1 MKSAKIMFV
10 NEVFTKDFIKMTL
23 DLSLPTLGSIDSY
36 DRYMQS
42 IRAIPSLTAEEEVAL
57 GMRLKKSNDL
67 EAAKT
72 LILSHLKLVAKVAKG
87 YSGYGLP
94 QSDLVQEGNIGLMK
108 AVKRFDPERGV
119 RLVSFAIYWIKAEI
133 QEYIVK
139 NWRLVK
145 TATTKAQRK
154 LFFNLRSMK
163 KTIQP
168 LKSDE
173 INSIAKELN
182 VKPEDVREMEYRFN
196 GNEISLDYGSDES
209 EDDVYRP
216 IAYLKDETPE
226 PSEQMEIDQ
235 SEGNSLSS
243 LNKALSSLDERSR
256 LILEERWLKD
266 KDASTLHELADKLG
280 VSAERIRQI
289 EQAAMKKIKLLML
302 SANH

>member
-1 MKSAKIMFV
+1 MKSAKITFV

-42 IRAIPSLTAEEEVAL
+42 IRAIPSLSAEEEMEL

-163 KTIQP
+163 KTLQP

-196 GNEISLDYGSDES
+196 GNEISLDYGSEES
-209 EDDVYRP
+209 EDDVFRP
-216 IAYLKDETPE
+216 IAYLKDEAPE
-226 PSEQMEIDQ
+226 PSEKMELDQ

-243 LNKALSSLDERSR
+243 LNKALSALDERSR

-302 SANH
+302 SSSH

>member
-1 MKSAKIMFV
+1 
-10 NEVFTKDFIKMTL
+10 MTL
-23 DLSLPTLGSIDSY
+23 DLSLSTLGSIDSY

-42 IRAIPSLTAEEEVAL
+42 IRAIPSLTAEEEMNL

-72 LILSHLKLVAKVAKG
+72 LILSHLKLVAKVARG

-163 KTIQP
+163 KTLQP

-196 GNEISLDYGSDES
+196 GNEISLDYGSEES

-216 IAYLKDETPE
+216 IAYLKDEAPE

-235 SEGNSLSS
+235 AENNSLSS
-243 LNKALSSLDERSR
+243 LKKALLSLDERSR

-266 KDASTLHELADKLG
+266 KEASTLHELADKLG

-289 EQAAMKKIKLLML
+289 EQSAMKKIKSLLQ
-302 SANH
+302 SNIQ

>member
-1 MKSAKIMFV
+1 MS
-10 NEVFTKDFIKMTL
+10 L
-23 DLSLPTLGSIDSY
+23 DLSLSTLGSIDSY

-42 IRAIPSLTAEEEVAL
+42 IRTIPSLTAEEEMAL

-163 KTIQP
+163 KTLQP

-196 GNEISLDYGSDES
+196 GNEISLDYGSEES

-235 SEGNSLSS
+235 SESNSLST
-243 LNKALSSLDERSR
+243 LKTALLSLDERSR

-289 EQAAMKKIKLLML
+289 EQSAMKKIKSLLQ
-302 SANH
+302 SSIH

>member
-1 MKSAKIMFV
+1 
-10 NEVFTKDFIKMTL
+10 MTL
-23 DLSLPTLGSIDSY
+23 DLSLSTLGSIDSY

-42 IRAIPSLTAEEEVAL
+42 IRAIPSLTAEEEMNL

-72 LILSHLKLVAKVAKG
+72 LILSHLKLVAKVARG

-108 AVKRFDPERGV
+108 AVKRFDPERGL

-163 KTIQP
+163 KTLQP

-196 GNEISLDYGSDES
+196 GNEISLDYGSEES

-216 IAYLKDETPE
+216 IAYLKDEAPE
-226 PSEQMEIDQ
+226 PSEQMEIEQ
-235 SEGNSLSS
+235 AENNSLSS
-243 LNKALSSLDERSR
+243 LKKALLSLDERSR

-266 KDASTLHELADKLG
+266 KEASTLHELADKLG

-289 EQAAMKKIKLLML
+289 EQSAMKKIKSLLQ
-302 SANH
+302 SNIQ

>member
-1 MKSAKIMFV
+1 
-10 NEVFTKDFIKMTL
+10 MTL

-42 IRAIPSLTAEEEVAL
+42 IRTIPSLTAEEEMEL

-163 KTIQP
+163 RTLQP

-196 GNEISLDYGSDES
+196 GNEISLDYGSEES
-209 EDDVYRP
+209 EDDVFRP

-243 LNKALSSLDERSR
+243 LSKALSSLDERSR

-302 SANH
+302 SSSH

>member
-1 MKSAKIMFV
+1 
-10 NEVFTKDFIKMTL
+10 MTL

-42 IRAIPSLTAEEEVAL
+42 IRAIPSLTAEEEIEL

-72 LILSHLKLVAKVAKG
+72 LILSHLKLVVKVAKG

-182 VKPEDVREMEYRFN
+182 VKPEDVREMEYRLN

-209 EDDVYRP
+209 EEDIYRP

-226 PSEQMEIDQ
+226 PSEQMEVDQ
-235 SEGNSLSS
+235 SEGNNLSS
-243 LNKALSSLDERSR
+243 LSKALSSLDERSR

-302 SANH
+302 SSSH

>member
-1 MKSAKIMFV
+1 
-10 NEVFTKDFIKMTL
+10 MTL
-23 DLSLPTLGSIDSY
+23 DLSLPSIGSVDSY

-42 IRAIPSLTAEEEVAL
+42 IRAIPSLTAEEEMAL
-57 GMRLKKSNDL
+57 GMRLKTSNDL

-119 RLVSFAIYWIKAEI
+119 RLVSFAIFWIKAEI

-163 KTIQP
+163 KTLQP

-196 GNEISLDYGSDES
+196 GNEISLDYGSEES
-209 EDDVYRP
+209 EEDVYRP

-226 PSEQMEIDQ
+226 PSEKMEIDQ

-289 EQAAMKKIKLLML
+289 EQAAMKKIKALMQ
-302 SANH
+302 SSIR

>member
-1 MKSAKIMFV
+1 
-10 NEVFTKDFIKMTL
+10 MTL

-42 IRAIPSLTAEEEVAL
+42 IRTIPSLTAEEEMEL

-163 KTIQP
+163 KTLQP

-196 GNEISLDYGSDES
+196 GNEISLDYGSEES
-209 EDDVYRP
+209 EDDVFRP

-243 LNKALSSLDERSR
+243 LSKALSSLDERSR

-302 SANH
+302 SSSH

>member
-1 MKSAKIMFV
+1 MFN
-10 NEVFTKDFIKMTL
+10 NEVFTKDFKKMTL
-23 DLSLPTLGSIDSY
+23 DLSLSTLGSIDSY

-42 IRAIPSLTAEEEVAL
+42 IRTIPSLTAEEEMAL

-163 KTIQP
+163 KTLQP

-235 SEGNSLSS
+235 SESNSLST
-243 LNKALSSLDERSR
+243 LKKALLSLDERSR

-289 EQAAMKKIKLLML
+289 EQSAMKKIKSLLQ
-302 SANH
+302 SSIH

>member
-1 MKSAKIMFV
+1 
-10 NEVFTKDFIKMTL
+10 MTL
-23 DLSLPTLGSIDSY
+23 DLSLSTLGSIDSY

-42 IRAIPSLTAEEEVAL
+42 IRDIPSLTAEEEMNL

-72 LILSHLKLVAKVAKG
+72 LILSHLKLVAKVARG

-163 KTIQP
+163 KTLQP

-196 GNEISLDYGSDES
+196 GNEISLDYGSEES

-216 IAYLKDETPE
+216 IAYLKDEAPE
-226 PSEQMEIDQ
+226 PSEQMEIEQ
-235 SEGNSLSS
+235 AENNSLSS
-243 LNKALSSLDERSR
+243 LKKALLSLDERSR

-266 KDASTLHELADKLG
+266 KEASTLHELADKLG

-289 EQAAMKKIKLLML
+289 EQSAMKKIKSLLQ
-302 SANH
+302 SNIQ

>member
-1 MKSAKIMFV
+1 
-10 NEVFTKDFIKMTL
+10 MTL
-23 DLSLPTLGSIDSY
+23 DLSLSTLGSIDSY

-42 IRAIPSLTAEEEVAL
+42 IRAIPSLTAEEEMNL

-72 LILSHLKLVAKVAKG
+72 LILSHLKLVAKVARG

-163 KTIQP
+163 KTLQP

-216 IAYLKDETPE
+216 IAYLKDEAPE

-235 SEGNSLSS
+235 SESNSLST
-243 LNKALSSLDERSR
+243 LKTALLSLDERSR

-289 EQAAMKKIKLLML
+289 EQSAMKKIKSLLQ
-302 SANH
+302 SSIH

>member
-1 MKSAKIMFV
+1 MFN
-10 NEVFTKDFIKMTL
+10 NEVFTKDFKKMTL
-23 DLSLPTLGSIDSY
+23 DLSLSTLGSIDSY

-42 IRAIPSLTAEEEVAL
+42 IRTIPSLTAEEEMAL

-163 KTIQP
+163 KTLQP

-196 GNEISLDYGSDES
+196 GNEISLDYGSEES

-216 IAYLKDETPE
+216 IAYLKDEAPE
-226 PSEQMEIDQ
+226 PSDQMEIDQ
-235 SEGNSLSS
+235 TESNSLST
-243 LNKALSSLDERSR
+243 LKTALLSLDERSR

-289 EQAAMKKIKLLML
+289 EQSAMKKIKSLLQ
-302 SANH
+302 SSIH

>member
-1 MKSAKIMFV
+1 MKSAKITLV
-10 NEVFTKDFIKMTL
+10 NVVFTKDFIKMTL
-23 DLSLPTLGSIDSY
+23 DLSLPALGSIDSY

-42 IRAIPSLTAEEEVAL
+42 IRAIPSLTAEEEIEL

-87 YSGYGLP
+87 YAGYGLP

-119 RLVSFAIYWIKAEI
+119 RLVSFAIFWIKAEI

-163 KTIQP
+163 KTLQP

-196 GNEISLDYGSDES
+196 GNEISLDYGSEES
-209 EDDVYRP
+209 EDDVFRP
-216 IAYLKDETPE
+216 IAYLKDEAPE
-226 PSEQMEIDQ
+226 PSEKMELDQ

-243 LNKALSSLDERSR
+243 LSKALSALDERSR
-256 LILEERWLKD
+256 LILEERWLRD

-302 SANH
+302 SSSH

>member
-1 MKSAKIMFV
+1 
-10 NEVFTKDFIKMTL
+10 MTL
-23 DLSLPTLGSIDSY
+23 DLSLPTLGSVDSY

-42 IRAIPSLTAEEEVAL
+42 IRAIPSLSAEEEMAL

-72 LILSHLKLVAKVAKG
+72 LILSHLKLVVKVAKG

-209 EDDVYRP
+209 EDDAFRP
-216 IAYLKDETPE
+216 IAYLKDETLG
-226 PSEQMEIDQ
+226 PSEQMELEQ
-235 SEGNSLSS
+235 SEGNNLSS
-243 LNKALSSLDERSR
+243 LSKALSSLDERSR

-302 SANH
+302 SSSH

>member
-1 MKSAKIMFV
+1 
-10 NEVFTKDFIKMTL
+10 MTL
-23 DLSLPTLGSIDSY
+23 DLSLSTLGSIDSY

-42 IRAIPSLTAEEEVAL
+42 IRAIPSLTAEEEMTL

-72 LILSHLKLVAKVAKG
+72 LILSHLKLVAKVARG
-87 YSGYGLP
+87 YSGYGLS

-163 KTIQP
+163 KTLQP
-168 LKSDE
+168 LKMDE

-196 GNEISLDYGSDES
+196 GNEISLDYGSEES

-216 IAYLKDETPE
+216 IAYLKDEAPE
-226 PSEQMEIDQ
+226 PSAQMEIDQ
-235 SEGNSLSS
+235 TENNSLSS
-243 LNKALSSLDERSR
+243 LKKALLSLDDRSR

-266 KDASTLHELADKLG
+266 KEASTLHELADKLG

-289 EQAAMKKIKLLML
+289 EQSAMKKIKSLLQ
-302 SANH
+302 STIH